1 MTRDVQVLTSCYPPS
16 GHKDVSIKNKML
28 YAKMQHYDFEWWV
41 WNYEAP
47 EGQVRR
53 GGIWTKAVLLLDALD
68 GLDALSNA
76 TVHPPPL
83 SFE

>member
-1 MTRDVQVLTSCYPPS
+1 M
-16 GHKDVSIKNKML
+16 SIKNKML

-47 EGQVRR
+47 KGKVWR

-68 GLDALSNA
+68 ALGNA
-76 TVHPPPL
+76 TVHPL
-83 SFE
+83 FSLIIYN